1 MTIAQMQR
9 IHRKYR
15 EMADSQNPPLNKLWP
30 PREQSPYYNI
40 GRISVAFFLD
50 DQKLDGIPKKI
61 EDL

>member
-1 MTIAQMQR
+1 
-9 IHRKYR
+9 
-15 EMADSQNPPLNKLWP
+15 MADSQNPPLNKLWP